1 MEILTDLYIEKNA
14 FMEKRFPDIPSLLSA
29 CLIHDEYPD
38 TAPLITSLHHVRE
51 VGFFTRSE
59 FLSMCKWKE
68 QRERRRQHWISNT
81 EDEVQMLSARALG
94 ASDEARRIL
103 HLCRLRGVGIP
114 VASAFLTLVD
124 PEHFGV
130 IDIRV
135 WQLLALYNEVD
146 YDLDGRTLQVLHW
159 LDYLDRIRLWAGEF
173 NVSVR
178 AIERTLFQHH
188 RDIQTERLYP

>member
-1 MEILTDLYIEKNA
+1 
-14 FMEKRFPDIPSLLSA
+14 MEKRFPDIPSLLSA
-29 CLIHDEYPD
+29 CLVHDEYPD
-38 TAPLITSLHHVRE
+38 TAPLIASLSHVRE
-51 VGFFTRSE
+51 VGYFTRSE

-124 PEHFGV
+124 PEHYGV

-135 WQLLALYNEVD
+135 WQLLAFYQEVD
-146 YDLDGRTLQVLHW
+146 YDPEGRALQVLHW
-159 LDYLDRIRLWAGEF
+159 LDYLDKIRMWAGEI

-188 RDIQTERLYP
+188 RDIQTEQLYP

>member
-1 MEILTDLYIEKNA
+1 
-14 FMEKRFPDIPSLLSA
+14 MEKHFLNIQSLLSA
-29 CLIHDEYPD
+29 CLVYDEYSD
-38 TAPLITSLHHVRE
+38 TTPLIASLRHVRE
-51 VGFFTRSE
+51 TGYFTRVE

-68 QRERRRQHWISNT
+68 PRQRRRQDWTANT
-81 EDEVQMLSARALG
+81 EDQVQALSGQSLRAP
-94 ASDEARRIL
+94 DEARRIL

-114 VASAFLTLVD
+114 LASALLTLVD
-124 PEHFGV
+124 PERYGV

-135 WQLLALYNEVD
+135 WQLLALYQEVD
-146 YDLDGRTLQVLHW
+146 YDLDGRALKVLHW

-188 RDIQTERLYP
+188 REIQTERLYP

>member
-1 MEILTDLYIEKNA
+1 
-14 FMEKRFPDIPSLLSA
+14 MEKRFPDIPSLLSA
-29 CLIHDEYPD
+29 CLVHDEYPD
-38 TAPLITSLHHVRE
+38 TAPLIASLSHVRE
-51 VGFFTRSE
+51 VGYFTRSE

-103 HLCRLRGVGIP
+103 HLCRLRGVRIP

-124 PEHFGV
+124 PEHYGV

-135 WQLLALYNEVD
+135 WQLLAFYQEVD
-146 YDLDGRTLQVLHW
+146 YDPDGRALQVLHW
-159 LDYLDRIRLWAGEF
+159 LDYLDKIRMWAGEI

-188 RDIQTERLYP
+188 REIQTERLYP

>member
-1 MEILTDLYIEKNA
+1 MEKDA
-14 FMEKRFPDIPSLLSA
+14 FIEKRFLDIPSLLSA
-29 CLIHDEYPD
+29 CMIHDEYPD
-38 TAPLITSLHHVRE
+38 TAPLITSLSHVRE

-59 FLSMCKWKE
+59 LLSMCKWKE
-68 QRERRRQHWISNT
+68 HRERGRQHWLSNT

-94 ASDEARRIL
+94 ASDEARRVL
-103 HLCRLRGVGIP
+103 YLCRLRGVGVP

-130 IDIRV
+130 TDIRV

-146 YDLDGRTLQVLHW
+146 YDLDGRNLQVLHW
-159 LDYLDRIRLWAGEF
+159 LDYLDKIRLWADEF

-188 RDIQTERLYP
+188 RDIQTERLYH

>member
-1 MEILTDLYIEKNA
+1 
-14 FMEKRFPDIPSLLSA
+14 MEKRFPDIPSLLSA
-29 CLIHDEYPD
+29 CLVHDEYPD
-38 TAPLITSLHHVRE
+38 TAPLIASLSHVRE
-51 VGFFTRSE
+51 VGYFTRSE

-124 PEHFGV
+124 PEHYGV

-135 WQLLALYNEVD
+135 WQLLALYQEVD
-146 YDLDGRTLQVLHW
+146 YDLDGRALQVLHW
-159 LDYLDRIRLWAGEF
+159 LDYLDKIRMWAGEI

-188 RDIQTERLYP
+188 REIQTERLYP

>member
-1 MEILTDLYIEKNA
+1 MKDFYREKNT
-14 FMEKRFPDIPSLLSA
+14 FMEKRFPDILSLLSA
-29 CLIHDEYPD
+29 CLVHDEDPN
-38 TAPLITSLHHVRE
+38 TAALITSLSHVRE
-51 VGFFTRSE
+51 RGYFTRSE

-68 QRERRRQHWISNT
+68 PRERRRQHWISNT
-81 EDEVQMLSARALG
+81 EDEVRMLSARAFG

-114 VASAFLTLVD
+114 VASAFLTLVG
-124 PEHFGV
+124 PKHYGV

-135 WQLLALYNEVD
+135 WQLLAFYQEVD
-146 YDLDGRTLQVLHW
+146 YDPDGSALQVLHW
-159 LDYLDRIRLWAGEF
+159 LDYLDKIRLWADQLK
-173 NVSVR
+173 VSVR

>member
-1 MEILTDLYIEKNA
+1 
-14 FMEKRFPDIPSLLSA
+14 MEKRFPDIPSLLSD
-29 CLIHDEYPD
+29 CLVHDEDPN
-38 TAPLITSLHHVRE
+38 TAALITSLSHVRE

-59 FLSMCKWKE
+59 FLRMCKWKE
-68 QRERRRQHWISNT
+68 QRERRRQNWISNT
-81 EDEVQMLSARALG
+81 EDEVQLLSARALG
-94 ASDEARRIL
+94 ALDEARRIL

-114 VASAFLTLVD
+114 VASAFLMLVD
-124 PEHFGV
+124 PENYGV

-146 YDLDGRTLQVLHW
+146 YDLDGQGLQLLHW
-159 LDYLDRIRLWAGEF
+159 LDYLDKIRLWAGEF